1 MKVFASILILL
12 LSFTQSKSEAGMVSH
27 KFFKFLPASII
38 FNDIIVA
45 HISSDN
51 SSSKEDRL
59 TSPVKEIRQLNLLKF
74 IPSPQG
80 IVRNETAYN
89 LEKPTPIPRVTCC
102 QPIGLLLVF
111 PQHYFW

>member
-12 LSFTQSKSEAGMVSH
+12 ASFSQSKSETGMAGQRS
-27 KFFKFLPASII
+27 FRILPASVV

-45 HISSDN
+45 HISTDN
-51 SSSKEDRL
+51 SSTKEDRL

-80 IVRNETAYN
+80 IVRNETIYIPG
-89 LEKPTPIPRVTCC
+89 KPDPIPKVTCC